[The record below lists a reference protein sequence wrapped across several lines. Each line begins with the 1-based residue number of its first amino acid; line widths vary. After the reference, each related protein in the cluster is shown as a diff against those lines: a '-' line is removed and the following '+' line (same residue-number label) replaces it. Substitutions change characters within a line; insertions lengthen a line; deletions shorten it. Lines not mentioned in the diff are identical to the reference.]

1 MNVNENLK
9 RTLKAWPVIAAATIG
24 LCFLTQSVA
33 KLFGID
39 LPDQQNVDTVRLWM
53 LHAFDSPRNFLVCA
67 FLLVQVLLLL
77 PMLEEVYFRYFLYRR
92 SHSPICRLGLA
103 HALLPSLAILSIC
116 LYVQHGSYGPIV
128 QRSIAEKFHT
138 NNPWGMFWL
147 SVAVFTVVE
156 YLLRT
161 FAMRLAA
168 KLWPYLA
175 VLISSALFSAAH
187 YIFQPFPDSAFI
199 ALFFFGLA
207 QCWLYKKTDRIWCAM
222 LNHALFNLTNVV
234 LLLVLPR

>member
-1 MNVNENLK
+1 MADEFVWYFDHHEPIISIKEYLAVVEEKKKRSNVETDENGNCVRRK
-9 RTLKAWPVIAAATIG
+9 NRFCSANIPV
-24 LCFLTQSVA
+24 C
-33 KLFGID
+33 
-39 LPDQQNVDTVRLWM
+39 
-53 LHAFDSPRNFLVCA
+53 
-67 FLLVQVLLLL
+67 
-77 PMLEEVYFRYFLYRR
+77 
-92 SHSPICRLGLA
+92 LG
-103 HALLPSLAILSIC
+103 
-116 LYVQHGSYGPIV
+116 
-128 QRSIAEKFHT
+128 
-138 NNPWGMFWL
+138 
-147 SVAVFTVVE
+147 TVVE

-187 YIFQPFPDSAFI
+187 YISQPFPDSAFI

>member
-1 MNVNENLK
+1 MNKNLK
-9 RTLKAWPVIAAATIG
+9 QTIQAWPVIAAATIG

-39 LPDQQNVDTVRLWM
+39 LPDQQNVDTVRQWM
-53 LHAFDSPRNFLVCA
+53 LHAFDSPRNFATCA

-77 PMLEEVYFRYFLYRR
+77 PMLEE
-92 SHSPICRLGLA
+92 
-103 HALLPSLAILSIC
+103 
-116 LYVQHGSYGPIV
+116 
-128 QRSIAEKFHT
+128 
-138 NNPWGMFWL
+138 
-147 SVAVFTVVE
+147 AVFRW
-156 YLLRT
+156 LL
-161 FAMRLAA
+161 FMLPVRLAGKGSVQPESPRPGA
-168 KLWPYLA
+168 LGYALA
-175 VLISSALFSAAH
+175 VAASVLFSAAH
-187 YIFQPFPDSAFI
+187 YIAQPFPDSAFI